1 MEDALVLNYK
11 DINDEIIIDD
21 DESLLQTLIPPQNE
35 MVETEEVDNETERGE
50 IEGVESENYGVE
62 SENKE
67 VDNKFLPTEQK

>member
-1 MEDALVLNYK
+1 MLNYK

-62 SENKE
+62 
-67 VDNKFLPTEQK
+67 

>member
-11 DINDEIIIDD
+11 DINNEIIIDD

-62 SENKE
+62 
-67 VDNKFLPTEQK
+67 